1 MGIERTWTKKETFL
15 LYWFSCSRSLKSF
28 NRVALGTCFL
38 VSVLVYKI
46 VKEEGG
52 RGWHF
57 LRGTLVWHYGLSQGG
72 CLFDCV
78 FLIEE
83 KSYHKKPVRTQ
94 NQSLR
99 ASARKC
105 EPPMPQHQAQ
115 ENKSEHDVIASDWPE
130 NKR

>member
-1 MGIERTWTKKETFL
+1 MTLFERDTRLTLWP
-15 LYWFSCSRSLKSF
+15 KS
-28 NRVALGTCFL
+28 
-38 VSVLVYKI
+38 
-46 VKEEGG
+46 
-52 RGWHF
+52 
-57 LRGTLVWHYGLSQGG
+57 GG
-72 CLFDCV
+72 CLFDCMC
-78 FLIEE
+78 LLEE

-130 NKR
+130 